1 MLVDVHAHLNHKAF
15 ENKLDQVIERA
26 EKKGVKSII
35 CSGINTPTNKEVLE
49 LSKKYKIIHA
59 SAGIYPIDALGD
71 QKPPEDE
78 GLTYNKGPI
87 NLEKEFKFI
96 KENKKNFIAIGE
108 VGLDQ
113 LEKIHLEEQK
123 KIFQQIIEF
132 SKEIKKPLVIHSRKA
147 EKECIELLEKN
158 NCKKVNLH
166 CFTGKLKLAKK
177 AEELGFYFSIP
188 AICVRLQ
195 HFQEIIRR
203 TNINNLLTETD
214 APYLTPEIGR
224 SSEPK
229 DVLETIRIISKIK
242 NLDLEETKKIIF
254 KNYQDLFLK

>member
-49 LSKKYKIIHA
+49 LSKKNKII
-59 SAGIYPIDALGD
+59 
-71 QKPPEDE
+71 
-78 GLTYNKGPI
+78 
-87 NLEKEFKFI
+87 
-96 KENKKNFIAIGE
+96 
-108 VGLDQ
+108 
-113 LEKIHLEEQK
+113 
-123 KIFQQIIEF
+123 QQIIEF

-254 KNYQDLFLK
+254 KNYQDLFLKYQK